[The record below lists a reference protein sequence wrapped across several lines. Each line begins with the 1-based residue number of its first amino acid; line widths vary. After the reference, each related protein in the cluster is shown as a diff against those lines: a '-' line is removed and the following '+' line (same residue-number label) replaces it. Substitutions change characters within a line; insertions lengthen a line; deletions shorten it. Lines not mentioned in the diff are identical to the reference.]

1 MEEDNLTPEEETQL
15 EDGATATGEEEHR
28 YGEFEDL
35 RDRLEAL
42 SAAVSDGF
50 DSIRTAIGAISVNS
64 TVTDA
69 DVDDD
74 GDVDASDVEAME
86 ALDKL
91 DLDDL
96 DFTV

>member
-1 MEEDNLTPEEETQL
+1 MDDNLTPEEETQV
-15 EDGATATGEEEHR
+15 EEGDTATAEEEHR
-28 YGEFEDL
+28 YGEFEDI

-42 SAAVSDGF
+42 STAVSEGF
-50 DSIRTAIGAISVNS
+50 ESLRTAIGAVSVNS
-64 TVTDA
+64 TVTDAA

-74 GDVDASDVEAME
+74 GDVDGSDVEALE